1 MASYTVLP
9 PTKKG
14 EPRIN
19 VTVEHGYNEVTG
31 ERLILKPYV

>member
-14 EPRIN
+14 ELRIN
-19 VTVEHGYNEVTG
+19 VTVKHGYDEETG